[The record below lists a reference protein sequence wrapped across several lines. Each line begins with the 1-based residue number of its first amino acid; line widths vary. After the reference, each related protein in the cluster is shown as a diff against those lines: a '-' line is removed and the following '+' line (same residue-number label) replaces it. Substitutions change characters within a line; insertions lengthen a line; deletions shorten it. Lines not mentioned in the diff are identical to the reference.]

1 MDLVGEVAGQC
12 LAGQVDHAHA
22 GRQSAAAVVTAV
34 VTAGQ
39 VVGQAV
45 PAQQR
50 GHRAGHGVDQGD
62 LVPGGQLGEGEDVL
76 GDHDRAADG
85 EWEEQLVHRDVEAHG
100 GAEQHPGEVGGGVGV
115 GGPAEHGVD
124 AALGDRD
131 ALGAA
136 GGAGGVEDVGQ
147 CVGGRVAGGGARG
160 GRVERGGGAVAVD
173 VEEGGARAVQ
183 QVLMGAV
190 GEHDGCLR
198 VTDDQFEAVA
208 RIGRVERH
216 VGSAGP

>member
-1 MDLVGEVAGQC
+1 MDLVRDVAGQR

-22 GRQSAAAVVTAV
+22 GRQSAAVGRV
-34 VTAGQ
+34 AGQ
-39 VVGQAV
+39 AFG
-45 PAQQR
+45 AQQR
-50 GHRAGHGVDQGD
+50 GYRAGHGVDQGD
-62 LVPGGQLGEGEDVL
+62 LVPGRQLGEGEDVL

-85 EWEEQLVHRDVEAHG
+85 EREEQLVHRDVEAHG

-183 QVLMGAV
+183 QVLVRTV
-190 GEHDGCLR
+190 GEHDGGLR
-198 VTDDQFEAVA
+198 VADDQFEAVA

-216 VGSAGP
+216 VGPAGP